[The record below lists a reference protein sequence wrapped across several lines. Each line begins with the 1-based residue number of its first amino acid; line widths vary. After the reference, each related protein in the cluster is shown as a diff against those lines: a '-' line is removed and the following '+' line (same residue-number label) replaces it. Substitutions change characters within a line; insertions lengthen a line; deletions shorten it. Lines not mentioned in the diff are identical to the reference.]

1 LVNNFKYLIVIF
13 LIFFCSFLA
22 RAQNNFSLKN
32 NLKKQSISFKLN
44 SNLVIIPIEV
54 NGKKLNFILDS
65 GVGST
70 ILFNINKQDSVPLH
84 NVKKVKLKGLG
95 EEEAIDAILSQGNN
109 FKIRN
114 VEGIDQKLYVI
125 FDDSF
130 DLSSKLGTTIHGII
144 GYDLLKDFV
153 VKISYSNKRITFY
166 DSKLYE
172 YPNCRKCETLNLE
185 FDKLKPYIN
194 VEAKL
199 SKNPNKV
206 TPVKL
211 LIDSGGS
218 DSMWLFENS
227 HPDIL
232 APEKYFDD
240 FLGEGLSGAIYGKRA
255 IINSLIIGRF
265 ELKKPTV
272 SYPDSASIA
281 EAMKFK
287 KRNGSVGANILK
299 RFTVTFD
306 YKGKKMTLRKGSSF
320 NEPFRYNMSGLELVY
335 YGKILVKERDNTNF
349 ELSENYSTNEKNV
362 VVLSYQY
369 KYTFKNAYKVYKIQ
383 KNSPAALA
391 GLQINDIIIKING
404 KYAHEMELEEIV
416 EKFYQKEGKKINLV
430 IEREGKDYEYRFRL
444 KNMLN

>member
-1 LVNNFKYLIVIF
+1 LS
-13 LIFFCSFLA
+13 IFFCSILSN
-22 RAQNNFSLKN
+22 AQNNFGLIN
-32 NLKKQSISFKLN
+32 NAKKQSISFKLN
-44 SNLVIIPIEV
+44 NNLVIIPIVV

-95 EEEAIDAILSQGNN
+95 KEEAIDAILSQGNK
-109 FKIRN
+109 FQIKN
-114 VEGIDQKLYVI
+114 VVGSSQKLYVI

-144 GYDLLKDFV
+144 GYDILKDFV
-153 VKISYSNKRITFY
+153 VKISYSKKRITFY
-166 DSKLYE
+166 DSNLYR
-172 YPNCRKCETLNLE
+172 YPDCKKCETLNLE
-185 FDKLKPYIN
+185 FDSNKPYIN
-194 VEAKL
+194 VGAKL
-199 SKNPNKV
+199 SKDPNKI

-232 APEKYFDD
+232 EPEKYFDD

-255 IINSLIIGRF
+255 IIKSLLIGMF
-265 ELKKPTV
+265 ELKQPTV

-287 KRNGSVGANILK
+287 ERNGSIGANILK

-306 YKGKKMTLRKGSSF
+306 YKGEKITLKKGSSF
-320 NEPFRYNMSGLELVY
+320 KDPFRYNMSGIELAY
-335 YGKILVKERDNTNF
+335 NGKILVKEHDNADF
-349 ELSENYSTNEKNV
+349 ELSQNLKTNKNNTV
-362 VVLSYQY
+362 ILSYKY
-369 KYTFKNAYKVYKIQ
+369 KYTFKNSYKIFKIQ
-383 KNSPAALA
+383 NNSPAALA
-391 GLQINDIIIKING
+391 GLKVNDIVIRING
-404 KYAHEMELEEIV
+404 KFAHEMKLEEIV
-416 EKFYQKEGKKINLV
+416 AKFYQKEGKRINLV
-430 IEREGKDYEYRFRL
+430 IERNGQDYEYRFKL